1 MRTRSLPSP
10 GIALLV
16 AGVLFVSWFGW
27 RAISG
32 PGGKDAGP
40 VPARDREILHYR
52 NPMDPAITSPVP
64 RKDSMGMDY
73 VPVYADPAEGAAFIR
88 VAPEVA
94 NSLGVRTSRVERGTL
109 SRRIDTVGYVGYNE
123 SLIGHVHLRTE
134 GWIEKLEV
142 DTVGD
147 RVEAGQLLFTLYSP
161 TLVNAQE
168 ELLQA
173 LARGNDRL
181 VDAARQKLRSLGVS
195 ASQVDSLAR
204 TRKAERNI
212 GVFAHHHG
220 VVSELN
226 VREGMFVE
234 PATETMTVVDLGSV
248 WVLAEVFEQQS
259 AWVQTGQAAEARV
272 PAMPGR
278 TWTGTVDFIYPSLEE
293 RTRTL
298 KVRLR
303 FDNPDEVL
311 KPNMFAH
318 VAIEAAPRQNV
329 LLIPREAVI
338 RDADGERVIVA
349 LGDGRFAPRA
359 ITAGVES
366 GGRVEISD
374 GLAEGEEV
382 VVSAQFLLD
391 SEASLSGSFRRMEP
405 SPPPLPSSFH
415 GESAGGGTAH
425 DHGAGQP
432 R

>member
-1 MRTRSLPSP
+1 MPR
-10 GIALLV
+10 IALIV
-16 AGVLFVSWFGW
+16 AGVVIGAWFGW
-27 RAISG
+27 WAISG
-32 PGGKDAGP
+32 PSGDDRKP
-40 VPARDREILHYR
+40 TPAREREILHYR
-52 NPMDPAITSPVP
+52 NPMDPTITSPVP
-64 RKDSMGMDY
+64 QKDSMGMDY
-73 VPVYADPAEGAAFIR
+73 VPVYADPAEGGSYIR

-109 SRRIDTVGYVGYNE
+109 ARHIDTVGYVGYNE

-134 GWIEKLEV
+134 GWIEKLEI

-173 LARGNDRL
+173 LGRGNDRL

-195 ASQVDSLAR
+195 TSQVDALAR

-259 AWVQTGQAAEARV
+259 AWVQAGQAAEARV

-303 FDNPDEVL
+303 FDNPDEIL

-318 VAIEAAPRQNV
+318 VAIEAAPRQDV

-366 GGRVEISD
+366 GDRVEIMD

-391 SEASLSGSFRRMEP
+391 SEASLSGTFRRMDPSQSPPRP
-405 SPPPLPSSFH
+405 SPSQ
-415 GESAGGGTAH
+415 GEGKGGAPAH
-425 DHGAGQP
+425 EHHEGQP

>member
-1 MRTRSLPSP
+1 
-10 GIALLV
+10 
-16 AGVLFVSWFGW
+16 
-27 RAISG
+27 
-32 PGGKDAGP
+32 
-40 VPARDREILHYR
+40 
-52 NPMDPAITSPVP
+52 
-64 RKDSMGMDY
+64 
-73 VPVYADPAEGAAFIR
+73 
-88 VAPEVA
+88 
-94 NSLGVRTSRVERGTL
+94 
-109 SRRIDTVGYVGYNE
+109 
-123 SLIGHVHLRTE
+123 
-134 GWIEKLEV
+134 
-142 DTVGD
+142 
-147 RVEAGQLLFTLYSP
+147 
-161 TLVNAQE
+161 
-168 ELLQA
+168 
-173 LARGNDRL
+173 
-181 VDAARQKLRSLGVS
+181 
-195 ASQVDSLAR
+195 
-204 TRKAERNI
+204 
-212 GVFAHHHG
+212 
-220 VVSELN
+220 
-226 VREGMFVE
+226 
-234 PATETMTVVDLGSV
+234 
-248 WVLAEVFEQQS
+248 
-259 AWVQTGQAAEARV
+259 
-272 PAMPGR
+272 MPGR

-405 SPPPLPSSFH
+405 SRPPLPSSFH
-415 GESAGGGTAH
+415 GESEGGGTAH